1 MPPLTEAWIPQ
12 APLTG
17 IAANCDQTIGLALM
31 FCVTKIPEV
40 LMNATSSVPNCAS
53 RWPHVN
59 PGRLP
64 AGYVLISEFPA

>member
-12 APLTG
+12 APPTG

-31 FCVTKIPEV
+31 FCVTKMPEV

-64 AGYVLISEFPA
+64 AGYVLISEFPL